1 MGYRKEFIVVPGVEI
16 RLTKIMPSY
25 SGKRASY
32 EKAAPELRRHH
43 KFHKKAVPSNSG
55 RRHG

>member
-1 MGYRKEFIVVPGVEI
+1 MDYRKEFIVVPSVQI
-16 RLTKIMPSY
+16 RLTKIMPPY

-43 KFHKKAVPSNSG
+43 KFHKQAGPSKSG